1 MVATHCEVRLRTWY
15 SRCSLRFIRFEI
27 KGNPLSPPPPPTKQN
42 KTTKQQNKN
51 KNKPEKKL
59 LISLK
64 RWLQSAL
71 TLSSL
76 SLHAPSPS
84 LLALGRNNIFLVDKY
99 EGIYCFDRR
108 RTVGSFRRGC
118 GWVFNLYV
126 IVWIFPAVF
135 NHSNASITNYEH
147 SRTIE

>member
-1 MVATHCEVRLRTWY
+1 MVATYCEVRLRTWY
-15 SRCSLRFIRFEI
+15 SWCSLQFIRFEI
-27 KGNPLSPPPPPTKQN
+27 KGNPPPPSKTKQN
-42 KTTKQQNKN
+42 NKKQNKN

-135 NHSNASITNYEH
+135 NHSNASITNYEQ

>member
-27 KGNPLSPPPPPTKQN
+27 KGNPPSPPPQQN
-42 KTTKQQNKN
+42 KTKRQKTKQ
-51 KNKPEKKL
+51 KPKQTRKKL